1 MRKTDEEELGEKQRR
16 KRERKREKRGAGKKK
31 PEDLKRRGEV
41 KDAGGGTGLEMWGK
55 GGAAEHRSTFS
66 GRGRKERSIGQLSK
80 LKPYNTLEG
89 CCHYTIMDQGPKEPT
104 QLERISA

>member
-1 MRKTDEEELGEKQRR
+1 MQVE
-16 KRERKREKRGAGKKK
+16 
-31 PEDLKRRGEV
+31 
-41 KDAGGGTGLEMWGK
+41 GLASEMWGK

-66 GRGRKERSIGQLSK
+66 GRGREERSMGQLSK
-80 LKPYNTLEG
+80 LKPYNTPEG